1 MAIEKHIQGVKDN
14 SFQKKHAFQERV
26 DTNMDLDKARDLKC
40 PVKGF
45 AVSFRRRFQEPKPG
59 KTQHSY

>member
-1 MAIEKHIQGVKDN
+1 MTIGKHIQGVKDN
-14 SFQKKHAFQERV
+14 SFQKKHAFQERM

-40 PVKGF
+40 F